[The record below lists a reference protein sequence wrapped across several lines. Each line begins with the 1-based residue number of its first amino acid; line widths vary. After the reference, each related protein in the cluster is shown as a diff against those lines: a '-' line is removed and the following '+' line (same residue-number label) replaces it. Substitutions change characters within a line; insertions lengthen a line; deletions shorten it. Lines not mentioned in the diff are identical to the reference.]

1 MARRQ
6 GRAGVFWGTR
16 AGVGEAPK
24 LELNP
29 VFLWGAS
36 QTLVFVPSSRRGVRE
51 DGAVCVWL
59 YYATHVYTYVGRFR
73 FPSSLSMKPSTS
85 TRSRR
90 AFGSVVL
97 TVPASHIS
105 VRSWATTS

>member
-6 GRAGVFWGTR
+6 GS
-16 AGVGEAPK
+16 AGVGCGRRAGGVEAPK
-24 LELNP
+24 P
-29 VFLWGAS
+29 VPKPVLLG
-36 QTLVFVPSSRRGVRE
+36 TGGVVRVRSRLFCLRIG
-51 DGAVCVWL
+51 GG
-59 YYATHVYTYVGRFR
+59 TYVGRFR

-105 VRSWATTS
+105 VSSWATTS